1 MLERIAGLLSE
12 PSLLYIYVT
21 RRRALAS
28 LPAIA
33 GYIVRLWGIGLVVNP
48 PGAEARAWLVGRPQG
63 EDIELLYPPMPT
75 EERNRVD
82 QYRLPRHVI
91 PTRYDLRLEPDL
103 STFTFVGTETVTVTV
118 QEPTT
123 ELLLNA
129 VELEISEASIE
140 QSDGSRRAEHR
151 ATAESDAASER
162 CRLKFAATISPGTWR
177 LRLSFTGTLNDK
189 LRGFYRSTYQD
200 GSGQAR
206 PLAAT
211 QFEATDARRAFPC
224 WDEPDFKAV
233 FAATLI
239 IDPAFTAVSNTAIT
253 SERMEQGK
261 KIVQFADTIRMSTY
275 LVAFVVGKLEASE
288 PVAIGETPLRVWS
301 VPGKKHLASFGR
313 EIGAFSLR
321 FFEGYYGIPYPGD
334 KLDLLAIPDFAS
346 GAMEN
351 LGAITFR
358 ETALLVD
365 ESAATHAEL
374 ERIAD
379 VVAHEHAHMW
389 FGDLVTMAWWNGLW
403 LNEAFATF
411 MEVLAVDAWK
421 PEWQRWTTFSVS
433 RAAAF
438 AVDGLRSSRP
448 IEYPVHAPK
457 DADAMFDVLTYEKGA
472 SVLRMLEQHIGPDV
486 FREGV
491 RLYLRTHAYRNA
503 DTGDL
508 WTSLGQAAKQPVPAL
523 MDGWIFQPGYPL
535 IGVTLDGKR
544 LRFTQRHFTY
554 LADPEPGAAPS
565 APRRW
570 QVPLQV
576 RLVANGQSRTHRL
589 LLTEAETHLDLP
601 AGFESALVNEGG
613 HGFYRVHYAPDLLA
627 RLLQK
632 PERLAAIERFNLVN
646 DAWAATVAGLM
657 PLPDY
662 LDLTARFRGERDRNV
677 WALLLDSFHSLN
689 RIIQPADRPKLEAL
703 VRDRV
708 GPAATELGWTSK
720 SGENDLTKQL
730 RADLLRALG
739 TLGNDSTVQIK
750 ATELYPASL
759 AQPTAVDQNL
769 LPSLIAILAHV
780 GDAARY
786 EDFLSRFH
794 KAATPQE
801 ERRYLYALAAFKP
814 VALLEQTLARA
825 ISGEIRAQ
833 DAPFIIRLV
842 LTNVYGRGAA
852 WNFVKTNWDTMDKR
866 FPKQGLRRM
875 LEGIVGLATP
885 ELEQDVHRF
894 IADRKIDLGGKT
906 LEQYLEQLRI
916 AVTLRER
923 EGVTLSKYLL
933 SS

>member
-1 MLERIAGLLSE
+1 MLERIAGLLSK
-12 PSLLYIYVT
+12 PSLLHRSIT

-28 LPAIA
+28 LSAIA
-33 GYIVRLWGIGLVVNP
+33 TSIIRLGWAGLLVP
-48 PGAEARAWLVGRPQG
+48 WSGAEAHSFLVGRPQG
-63 EDIELLYPPMPT
+63 DAGEPVPPSLRA
-75 EERNRVD
+75 EERNPVD
-82 QYRLPRHVI
+82 QYRLPRHVV

-103 STFTFVGTETVTVTV
+103 STFTFLGTETVTVTV
-118 QEPTT
+118 REPTT
-123 ELLLNA
+123 DILLNA

-140 QSDGSRRAEHR
+140 QSDSSQRATHR
-151 ATAESDAASER
+151 ATVESDAALER
-162 CRLKFAATISPGTWR
+162 CRLKFAATIPPGTWR
-177 LRLSFTGTLNDK
+177 LRLSFKGALNDK

-200 GSGQAR
+200 RSGQTH

-233 FAATLI
+233 FAATLV

-253 SERMEQGK
+253 SERIEQGK
-261 KIVQFADTIRMSTY
+261 KVLQFADTIRMSTY

-288 PVAIGETPLRVWS
+288 PVAIGKTPLRVWS
-301 VPGKKHLASFGR
+301 VPDKKHLASFGR
-313 EIGAFSLR
+313 EIGAYSLG

-346 GAMEN
+346 GAMEK

-365 ESAATHAEL
+365 EQAATHTEL

-379 VVAHEHAHMW
+379 VVAHENAHMW

-448 IEYPVHAPK
+448 IEYPVRAPK

-491 RLYLRTHAYRNA
+491 RRYLRTHAYQNA

-508 WTSLGQAAKQPVPAL
+508 WTALGQAAKQPVPAL

-554 LADPEPGAAPS
+554 LADPEPGTAPS

-576 RLVANGQSRTHRL
+576 RLVANGQNRTHRL
-589 LLTEAETHLDLP
+589 LLTDAETHLDLP

-613 HGFYRVHYAPDLLA
+613 HGFYRVQYAPDLLA
-627 RLLQK
+627 RLLQA
-632 PERLAAIERFNLVN
+632 PETLAAIERFNLVN
-646 DAWAATVAGLM
+646 DAWAAAVSGLM

-662 LDLTARFRGERDRNV
+662 LDLTARFRGERDKNV
-677 WALLLDSFHSLN
+677 WGLLLDSFHSLN

-708 GPAATELGWTSK
+708 GPAVAALGWTPK
-720 SGENDLTKQL
+720 SGESELTKQL
-730 RADLLRALG
+730 RADLLRAIG
-739 TLGNDSTVQIK
+739 TLGNDKDIQDRA
-750 ATELYPASL
+750 ATLYAESLKQPA
-759 AQPTAVDQNL
+759 AVDPNL

-825 ISGEIRAQ
+825 LSGEIRTQ
-833 DAPFIIRLV
+833 DGPFIIRLV
-842 LTNVYGRGAA
+842 LSSVYGRESA
-852 WNFVKTNWDTMDKR
+852 WSFVKTNWDTMDQR
-866 FPKQGLRRM
+866 FPKQGMRRM

-916 AVTLRER
+916 VVTLRTR
-923 EGVTLSKYLL
+923 EGDSLSRYH
-933 SS
+933 